1 VPADA
6 AGGAIL
12 ALDQGTTSS
21 RALLIDGS
29 GRILASARHEL
40 TSRYPEPGWV
50 EQDADEIWGTQLAA
64 AREALA
70 LGGQSATK
78 LAAVAI
84 TNQRE
89 TTVVWERAS
98 GRPIAPAIVWQDRRT
113 APACEQLRRD
123 GCEPLVRQKTG
134 LLLDPYFSATKVR
147 WILDAVPGARE
158 RAARGE
164 LVFGT
169 VDSWLV
175 WRLTGGRRHV
185 TDATNASRTLLYDLR
200 SGDWDDEL
208 LALFGIP
215 RAMLPDVCDSSGVVA
230 VTDADLL
237 GAAVPIAGIAGD
249 QQAAL
254 YGQACTRP
262 GMAKVT
268 YGTGC
273 FLLLHTGT
281 TAPPPPPGLL
291 TTVAVQREG
300 RRVYALEGS
309 VFVGGAVIQWL
320 RDELGLAPTAAAVA
334 ALADEA
340 PSTGGVC
347 FVPTLTGAGAP
358 HWDPQTRGAIL
369 GITRGTTAAQ
379 IARAALEGVAF
390 QVADLVQA
398 MAEGPDTCVPIEVRA
413 DGGAGAS
420 DLLLQTQADLL
431 NVPVVRSAQ
440 AEATAFGAAC
450 LAGLATGVWDDE
462 AHAHASWQAARTFLP
477 VAGDRE
483 RMLAGWRKALAC
495 VRAFGSGTESPLGD
509 E

>member
-1 VPADA
+1 MTAEAAD
-6 AGGAIL
+6 GVIL

-29 GRILASARHEL
+29 GRILASARREL
-40 TSRYPEPGWV
+40 TSKFPQPGWV
-50 EQDADEIWGTQLAA
+50 EQDADEIWATQLAA
-64 AREALA
+64 ARETLA
-70 LGGQSATK
+70 LGGCSATK

-113 APACEQLRRD
+113 AAACAQLRQD
-123 GCEPLVRQKTG
+123 GCEPLVRGKTG
-134 LLLDPYFSATKVR
+134 LLLDPYFSATKLR
-147 WILDAVPGARE
+147 WILDEVPRARE

-164 LVFGT
+164 LAFGT

-175 WRLTGGRRHV
+175 WRLTRGRRHV
-185 TDATNASRTLLYDLR
+185 TDATNASRTLLFDLR
-200 SGDWDDEL
+200 SGSWDDEL

-215 RAMLPDVCDSSGVVA
+215 RAVLPDVCDSSGIAA

-273 FLLLHTGT
+273 FLLLHTGA
-281 TAPPPPPGLL
+281 TAPDPPPGLL
-291 TTVAVQREG
+291 ATVAVQRDG
-300 RRVYALEGS
+300 RRDYALEGS

-320 RDELGLAPTAAAVA
+320 RDELGLAPTAAGVA
-334 ALADEA
+334 ALAEQA
-340 PSTGGVC
+340 SSAGGVY

-358 HWDPQTRGAIL
+358 HWDPQARGAIL
-369 GITRGTTAAQ
+369 GLTRGTSAAQ
-379 IARAALEGVAF
+379 IARAALEGIAF
-390 QVADLVQA
+390 QVSDLVQA
-398 MAEGPDTCVPIEVRA
+398 MAKGSDTSVPVEVRA

-450 LAGLATGVWDDE
+450 LAGLATGVWNDE
-462 AHAHASWQAARTFLP
+462 AHAHASWRAAQTFLP
-477 VAGDRE
+477 VETDRE
-483 RMLAGWRKALAC
+483 RLLAGWRKALAC
-495 VRAFGSGTESPLGD
+495 VRAFGSGEASPPGD